1 MAITME
7 LSPEIERLSGEKV
20 RSGEFPNADELV
32 RQAVRRLIDD
42 ERAIAFTEALQE
54 ARRRS

>member
-1 MAITME
+1 ME